1 MRWLV
6 AALVACSSPQ
16 PQPTPAPTP
25 APEPTPT
32 PQGPPPTTQGPPQ
45 GPGIGEKC
53 GPNDSCGQGACV
65 SYYGIA
71 GARGPQFKTCE
82 IKCADD
88 SACPKDRKC
97 RAIADGPGRV
107 CR

>member
-1 MRWLV
+1 MKWLV
-6 AALVACSSPQ
+6 VLLFACSSP
-16 PQPTPAPTP
+16 PATTPAPTP
-25 APEPTPT
+25 TPTPT
-32 PQGPPPTTQGPPQ
+32 PTTPPPAA

-53 GPNDSCGQGACV
+53 GANDACGTGACV

-82 IKCADD
+82 IKCETDAQ
-88 SACPKDRKC
+88 CPKDRSC
-97 RAIADGPGRV
+97 NTIADGPGRV

>member
-16 PQPTPAPTP
+16 PQPQQTPPAPTP
-25 APEPTPT
+25 TP
-32 PQGPPPTTQGPPQ
+32 TQGPPA
-45 GPGIGEKC
+45 GPGIGENC
-53 GPNDSCGQGACV
+53 GANDSCGQGACV

-88 SACPKDRKC
+88 AACPKDRKC
-97 RAIADGPGRV
+97 QTIADGPGRV